1 MDIDFETKE
10 ATGFEYRRSW
20 LDFRKRK
27 LVIEDSGIKIDTG
40 HPYFRNEKFIPADQ
54 IKGFRYGIKW
64 VRGIYF
70 YVALDFHLYFL
81 LHDKQVIPFTF
92 RCYYGVG
99 KERGHRFYT
108 SLINAVWNR
117 LFVSRV
123 KEMLQQLNDG
133 SEIEISKVRMNSRG
147 VVIIQSG
154 FISDEK
160 VLIPWEEVGTADYA
174 TYFVIYSKKDKA
186 RINCS
191 YRYMDDWN
199 TMVLNGVLRTL
210 LEYSNP
216 SANDVTK

>member
-40 HPYFRNEKFIPADQ
+40 LPYFRNEKFIPADQ
-54 IKGFRYGIKW
+54 ITGFRYGIKW

-81 LHDKQVIPFTF
+81 LHDKQVIPLTF

-117 LFVSRV
+117 LFVNRV

-133 SEIEISKVRMNSRG
+133 SEIEINKVRISNRG
-147 VVIIQSG
+147 ITIVQSG
-154 FISDEK
+154 FLTDEK
-160 VLIPWEEVGTADYA
+160 VFIPWEEAGTVDYA
-174 TYFVIYSKKDKA
+174 TYFVIFSKKDKA
-186 RINCS
+186 RLNCS
-191 YRYMDDWN
+191 YRYADDWN
-199 TMVLNGVLRTL
+199 VSLLNAVICSVLEQVKDT
-210 LEYSNP
+210 
-216 SANDVTK
+216 SAE